1 MKRLVALV
9 LAPDGQVSDSAAAAL
24 LAGLSRSDL
33 KRFLVA
39 LRTELKKRVVQV
51 AVAGRKDS
59 SMDETIARAY
69 PGRRLDVET
78 DESLGAGVKVSAGDD
93 VVDASVHGYIREM
106 IEELRST

>member
-9 LAPDGQVSDSAAAAL
+9 LTADGQVNDSVAAEII
-24 LAGLSRSDL
+24 AGLSRSDL
-33 KRFLVA
+33 KKFLVA

-51 AVAGRKDS
+51 AVAGRRAI
-59 SMDETIARAY
+59 SMDDTIARVY

-93 VVDASVHGYIREM
+93 IVDASVHGYIREM
-106 IEELRST
+106 IEELEST